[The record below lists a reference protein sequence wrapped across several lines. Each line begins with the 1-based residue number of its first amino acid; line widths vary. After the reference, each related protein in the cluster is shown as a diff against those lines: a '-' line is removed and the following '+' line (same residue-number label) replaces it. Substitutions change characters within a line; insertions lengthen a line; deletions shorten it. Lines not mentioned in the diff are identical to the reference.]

1 MQVVDVLPPSFDD
14 QKVGLIADQNGELA
28 SLSSIISEDHIDQL
42 VSKKEE
48 EIKRNEIDG
57 L

>member
-48 EIKRNEIDG
+48 EIKKNEIDG